1 MFLTWVLF
9 ALHLVFAALW
19 VGGLGFAWLAL
30 RPSMAVLEPAQ
41 RLALHRAVLKRFFLI
56 VWHAIVIMFVTGYWL
71 VKRSYGSMAAS
82 PPELHAMV
90 GGWGLMT
97 LVFLF
102 VFFVPWKAGR
112 AALEAGN
119 MPAAAAAFGRIRQL
133 VGVNLLLGLLTI
145 GAAAWES

>member
-9 ALHLVFAALW
+9 TLHLVFAALW
-19 VGGLGFAWLAL
+19 VGGLGFAWIAL
-30 RPSMAVLEPAQ
+30 RPAMAVLEPPQ

-56 VWHAIVIMFVTGYWL
+56 VWHAIPVMFVTGYFL

-90 GGWGLMT
+90 GGGVLMT
-97 LVFLF
+97 LVFLY
-102 VFFVPWKAGR
+102 VFFVPWRAGR
-112 AALEAGN
+112 AALQAGN
-119 MPAAAAAFGRIRQL
+119 LAAAAAAFGRIRGM
-133 VGVNLLLGLLTI
+133 VGLNLLIGLFTI